1 MIKLEISSFIQD
13 EYPSCNV
20 PKHIVNKVEMGWL
33 LGVGHLDYP
42 LFHLQLK
49 RSHCIEQNIALHSHT
64 PSFDKLI
71 LRRVPRWEGFEL
83 LKMLIQWS
91 KRNKG
96 SNNGCTAYGLFLLHP
111 FTQVVY
117 TGEMSTCFCIFPGVP
132 LSSSNL
138 SKWSFFSKHSLA
150 LSCKHCQC
158 LDLVSSICKPNA
170 LSL

>member
-20 PKHIVNKVEMGWL
+20 PKHIVNEVELGWL

-49 RSHCIEQNIALHSHT
+49 RSHCIEQIIALHSHT

-71 LRRVPRWEGFEL
+71 LRSVPRWEGFEL
-83 LKMLIQWS
+83 LKMVIQWS

-96 SNNGCTAYGLFLLHP
+96 SKQWVHSLWTVSPSSIYASNIYRRDVNLFLYLLRCT
-111 FTQVVY
+111 TQFLQFVKVVILFQVQS
-117 TGEMSTCFCIFPGVP
+117 GII
-132 LSSSNL
+132 L
-138 SKWSFFSKHSLA
+138 
-150 LSCKHCQC
+150 
-158 LDLVSSICKPNA
+158 
-170 LSL
+170 